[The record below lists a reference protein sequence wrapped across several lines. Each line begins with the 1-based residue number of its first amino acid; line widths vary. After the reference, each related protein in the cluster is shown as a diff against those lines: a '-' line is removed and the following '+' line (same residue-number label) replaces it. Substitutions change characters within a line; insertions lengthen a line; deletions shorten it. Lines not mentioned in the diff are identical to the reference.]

1 MICYMLVILCKCTM
15 WCFNKLGNMK
25 GNQEEL
31 TKKGNSTNVHFF
43 IMNGHSRSCKFQ
55 DEFTKDT
62 CQESS
67 QLNVEEIDRASYIEA
82 SKTSPVHITII
93 FYLIN
98 EKSNITFRDGR
109 TSITVGYKQ
118 FSVFEG

>member
-1 MICYMLVILCKCTM
+1 M
-15 WCFNKLGNMK
+15 
-25 GNQEEL
+25 
-31 TKKGNSTNVHFF
+31 HFF
-43 IMNGHSRSCKFQ
+43 IMNGHSRCCKFYY
-55 DEFTKDT
+55 EFTKDT

-109 TSITVGYKQ
+109 TSITVGYKR